1 MTAGNGE
8 ALPDDRKA
16 AVAYGLEQF
25 QRMQH
30 EADKAKTDRD
40 LLRVEREADRTRIE
54 AQERTIIDLESRCG
68 VLQAQRDEA
77 VAHRIKWEAF
87 FASLSAQMRAFEVPS
102 MPLIVDKSEHEPDWL
117 PEQHEDAPNWPP
129 KQHEDALEALAR
141 LSLARY
147 DQ

>member
-30 EADKAKTDRD
+30 EADKARTDRD
-40 LLRVEREADRTRIE
+40 LLRVEREADKARIE
-54 AQERTIIDLESRCG
+54 AQERAIIELESRCN
-68 VLQAQRDEA
+68 VLLAERDEA
-77 VAHRIKWEAF
+77 VAHRIKWETF
-87 FASLSAQMRAFEVPS
+87 FASLHAQMRAFEVPAV
-102 MPLIVDKSEHEPDWL
+102 PLIVDKSERHHDGSDRPL
-117 PEQHEDAPNWPP
+117 
-129 KQHEDALEALAR
+129 QHEDALEALAR
-141 LSLARY
+141 LSLSRY